1 MIKVYKYGEV
11 SNDEIFSRAVM
22 PSNVEQTVADI
33 IADVRQ
39 NGDAALLKYNE
50 KFDGAVMT
58 SVEVTEEELDDAI

>member
-50 KFDGAVMT
+50 KFD
-58 SVEVTEEELDDAI
+58 